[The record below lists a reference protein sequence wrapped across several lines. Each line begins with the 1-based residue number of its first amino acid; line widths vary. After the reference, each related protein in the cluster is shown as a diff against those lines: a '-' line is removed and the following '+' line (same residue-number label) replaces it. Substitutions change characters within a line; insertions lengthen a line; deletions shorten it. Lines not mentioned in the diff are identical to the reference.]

1 MALLSVLRDFIGHG
15 VGGGNKSRAERTL
28 LDEETAETLWRW
40 NTREEGAAQR
50 KKVGDLQSYS

>member
-15 VGGGNKSRAERTL
+15 VGGGNESRAERTH
-28 LDEETAETLWRW
+28 ER

-50 KKVGDLQSYS
+50 KKWVICRVTLEESAGQ